1 MLTINPKEVSQNEVQ
16 KWLTGGVAPRPI
28 ALVST
33 LSTDGIRNLSPF
45 SFFNA
50 FGSNP
55 PLLHSH
61 RREGE
66 RQYSERHL

>member
-55 PLLHSH
+55 PVVAVSPS
-61 RREGE
+61 RGE